1 VVEVEA
7 QAYSAPAISVMRI
20 LRNMTELNWSGN
32 SLDFDFPLLGQGVR
46 PNDVLRIST
55 VAMNG

>member
-32 SLDFDFPLLGQGVR
+32 SLDFGFPLPGQGVR